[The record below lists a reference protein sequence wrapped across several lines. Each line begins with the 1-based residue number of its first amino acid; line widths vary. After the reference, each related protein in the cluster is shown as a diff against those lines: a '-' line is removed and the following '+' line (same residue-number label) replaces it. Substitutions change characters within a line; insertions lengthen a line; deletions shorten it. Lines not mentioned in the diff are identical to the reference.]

1 MLIAQIVSLSIICAT
16 LVLGIT
22 ILFHN
27 PRKRPN
33 QVLSAIVFNSAIW
46 VFANFMVDV
55 AKTDLLALRWSQATL
70 IGPILI
76 PPLFLYLSY
85 IFPRSLKLTKLK
97 RFFIFLPFLLLAFV
111 PTHYNIKG
119 AHIIANGIPQV
130 TPGILYIP
138 FFIYFLGFI
147 ILALYKFFK
156 NIKKSSALEKL
167 QIEYVII
174 GTVLAVL
181 VGLVANVLLLLLGV
195 SEASSFGPHAT
206 IFWTIFLS
214 LAILKYHLF
223 NIKVIATELFTALLI
238 LLLFINIFFYNT
250 LAQLILNITVFVGTL
265 IFGIFL
271 LKSVFNEVRQRE
283 KMEEMAEELALAN
296 VKLKKLDASKSEF
309 LSIASHQLRTPL
321 TAIGGYLSMI
331 LEGTY
336 GKISEKIRKPV
347 SNVFQASRQ
356 LNQLVNTLLNVSRIE
371 AGKIKLE
378 VKKMP
383 VAELLKPIVE
393 EFKIVAQKKGL
404 YLKLSLPAN
413 LLMVSID
420 QSKMNQVIMNI
431 IDNAIKYTAK
441 GGITVSA
448 MLKRGKSGRKALIK
462 IKDTGAGMDK
472 HQLVQIFEKFKRGKA
487 GETSWSKGAGLG
499 LFIAK
504 KFVELHKGKIWA
516 ESKGVGQGTEFFI
529 ELPIN

>member
-16 LVLGIT
+16 SILGIT
-22 ILFHN
+22 ILLHN

-33 QVLSAIVFNSAIW
+33 QVLTAIVFNSAVW
-46 VFANFMVDV
+46 VFTNFMVDM

-85 IFPRSLKLTKLK
+85 IFPRSSKLTKLK
-97 RFFIFLPFLLLAFV
+97 RFFIFLPFLLLALV
-111 PTHYNIKG
+111 PTHYNIQD
-119 AHIIANGIPQV
+119 AHIITNGIPEV

-147 ILALYKFFK
+147 MLALYKFFK
-156 NIKKSSALEKL
+156 NIKKSSVLEKL

-174 GTVLAVL
+174 GTVLAVS

-206 IFWTIFLS
+206 IFWTVFLS
-214 LAILKYHLF
+214 FAILKHHLF

-238 LLLFINIFFYNT
+238 LLLFINIFLYNT
-250 LAQLILNITVFVGTL
+250 SLQLFLNITVFTGSL

-271 LKSVFNEVRQRE
+271 LKSVLNEVKQRE
-283 KMEEMAEELALAN
+283 KMEEMAKELAIAN
-296 VKLKKLDASKSEF
+296 IKLKKLDASKSEF

-321 TAIGGYLSMI
+321 TAIGGYLSMV

-336 GKISEKIRKPV
+336 GKITEKIRRPV
-347 SNVFQASRQ
+347 ANVFQASRQ
-356 LNQLVNTLLNVSRIE
+356 LNQLVNTLLSVSRIE
-371 AGKIKLE
+371 AGKMKLE
-378 VKKMP
+378 AKM
-383 VAELLKPIVE
+383 LSLGDLIKPIVE
-393 EFKIVAQKKGL
+393 EFKIVAQEKGL
-404 YLKLSLPAN
+404 YLKLSLPTA
-413 LLMVSID
+413 LPFVSID
-420 QSKMNQVIMNI
+420 QEKMNQAMMNI
-431 IDNAIKYTAK
+431 IDNAIKYTKK
-441 GGITVSA
+441 GGIDISID
-448 MLKRGKSGRKALIK
+448 LKRGESGERALIR

-472 HQLVQIFEKFKRGKA
+472 EQISQIFEKFKRGKA
-487 GETSWSKGAGLG
+487 GKTSWSKGAGLG

-504 KFVELHKGKIWA
+504 KFVELHNGKIWA
-516 ESKGVGQGTEFFI
+516 ESKGIDKGTEFFI
-529 ELPIN
+529 ELPIK